1 MKKFF
6 IPLLMLVLCHTLP
19 AQNMVKIDTTMY
31 STSLGKD
38 VELRIYLPYGYDT
51 SGLHYPVIYY
61 LHPWGENQASVTI
74 GVAGQCNQMIKNGV
88 IEPVILVCA
97 NNYVLPFRGSC
108 YANSSLY
115 GNYEDFMVDDFI
127 DWMDE
132 SFRTVAARSH
142 RALLGLS
149 MGATG
154 SLNLGLRYPAKYCA
168 LASQSPTLNLT
179 VFRDTMG
186 YRVKGENAGPPYSYT
201 FTFNLSSYPFTCLG
215 FLAAGAS
222 CPNPNTPQ
230 TYINP
235 AIVEFPFDENGDA
248 IDSIWWK
255 IRTQLDPVVSAL
267 NFSHP
272 DTPAIFFSAGTNDG
286 WLLYQPTVAFCD
298 TLDALGFRYEFMSYV
313 GGHVPPVNVDQ
324 RAFVFL
330 DSILGSPVMGI
341 EQASGYTKVTHLSCY
356 PNPLQDEGM
365 VTFGLRGAAPVEI
378 SVSDLSGRKVA
389 VVTRGDY
396 PAGTHQVRWNAHGIA
411 RGAYLLRL
419 ESGSQVMVRKI
430 VRL

>member
-1 MKKFF
+1 MKKFL
-6 IPLLMLVLCHTLP
+6 ISLLMVVLCHTLP

-38 VELRIYLPYGYDT
+38 VELRIFLPYGYDT

-61 LHPWGENQASVTI
+61 LHAWGGNQTSIT
-74 GVAGQCNQMIKNGV
+74 GSVAGKCNQMIINGLV
-88 IEPVILVCA
+88 EPVILVCA
-97 NNYVLPFRGSC
+97 NNYVLPFRGSF
-108 YANSSLY
+108 YMNSSLN
-115 GNYEDFMVDDFI
+115 GNYEDFMVNDFI
-127 DWMDE
+127 GWMDE

-142 RALLGLS
+142 RALLGHS
-149 MGATG
+149 MGGTG
-154 SLNLGLRYPAKYCA
+154 SFNLGLRYPAKYCA
-168 LASQSPTLNLT
+168 LASHGASPNLDVWPDTL
-179 VFRDTMG
+179 G
-186 YRVKGENAGPPYSYT
+186 YMVRSENTGPPYSYT
-201 FTFNLSSYPFTCLG
+201 FNMSQSFTAATFLV
-215 FLAAGAS
+215 AGAA

-230 TYINP
+230 TYITPN
-235 AIVEFPFDENGDA
+235 IVEFMFDENGDI
-248 IDSIWWK
+248 IDSILMK
-255 IRTQLDPVVSAL
+255 SKLRLDPVVSAK

-272 DTPAIFFSAGTNDG
+272 DTPAIFFSVGTNDE
-286 WLLYQPTVAFCD
+286 WLFYQPTVAFCD

-313 GGHVPPVNVDQ
+313 GGHVPPLNVDQ
-324 RAFVFL
+324 RALLFL

-356 PNPLQDEGM
+356 PNPLQDEGN
-365 VTFGLRGAAPVEI
+365 VTFSLRGAAPVEI

-396 PAGTHQVRWNAHGIA
+396 PAGTHQVRWNAHGIT
-411 RGAYLLRL
+411 GGTYLLRL